1 MDKKIKPIFDE
12 REEAKRKRKNSR
24 EEIKQNLLAQKE
36 REEIRRTELN
46 FIQKIVVNVV
56 GFFTDSDKLKN
67 KLKKQNYKDNIE
79 KGIVPRPKVLDA
91 EVDRKEEELVRKR
104 LSTAN
109 ANTKTRTK
117 NTDSPLQN
125 LKDISAKSREKYL
138 S

>member
-12 REEAKRKRKNSR
+12 REEVKRKRKNSR

-46 FIQKIVVNVV
+46 FIQKIIVNVV

-104 LSTAN
+104 SSMDN

-117 NTDSPLQN
+117 NTDSTLQN
-125 LKDISAKSREKYL
+125 LKDISTKSGEKYV

>member
-24 EEIKQNLLAQKE
+24 EEIKQNLLVQKE

-104 LSTAN
+104 LSTAS

-117 NTDSPLQN
+117 NTDSPLQS
-125 LKDISAKSREKYL
+125 LKDISTKSREKYV